1 MTLNLNVPTLQ
12 PNLTPRITVIGVGG
26 AGGNAVNNMIQS
38 NLEGVG
44 FLIANTDA
52 QAIQQS
58 LCDNNIQLGRGV
70 TQGLGSGSKPDV
82 GRAAAEEALDDI
94 LAELEGANMV
104 FITAGMGG
112 GTGTGGAPVIA
123 RAAREAGVL
132 TVGVVTK
139 PFHFEGVHRMRIAE
153 AGITELT
160 QYVDTLIVIPNQNLF
175 RIANEKT
182 TFADAFKMADDV
194 LHAGV
199 RGVTDLMVM
208 PGLINLDFADIRS
221 VMTEMGKAMM
231 GTGEAEGASR
241 AQEAA
246 EAAISN
252 PLLDDVS
259 MKGARGVLINITGG
273 PDMTLFEVD
282 ETANRIRDEVD
293 PEANIIF
300 GSTFDQSL
308 EGRIR
313 VSVVATGIDAEEAVE
328 PRPAGL
334 SLVSALADR
343 STAQPAAAAAAPAAV
358 PAAATTA
365 ASSAQAPMT
374 APPAEAPAMPAQAQ
388 TRNSLYAYSQA
399 AALGTAPEPAPA
411 AMTSTAVAESMA
423 VETVAVGTSQVTLA
437 PEVFEAAAVAASP
450 QDQTFIEV
458 MEAPVADSFIAP
470 LPAAPEPTPEPEI
483 RAPAQVRADPF
494 ATAALENGSRA
505 PRSSE
510 PVAVKTP
517 EHRKSPG
524 FFAKMTGSASRALQ
538 AATQAGEQRSPR
550 APASAQTPAAATSRA
565 GAEPRLGGPAG
576 PTARAAAPSAAE
588 PRLSG
593 LEKAGPDSAGQVDE
607 ELLDIPA
614 FLRRQAN

>member
-12 PNLTPRITVIGVGG
+12 PNLTPQITVIGVGG

-38 NLEGVG
+38 NLEGVD

-58 LCDNNIQLGRGV
+58 LCENNIQLGRGV

-123 RAAREAGVL
+123 RAAREAGML

-139 PFHFEGVHRMRIAE
+139 PFHFEGVHRMHIAE
-153 AGITELT
+153 AGITDLT
-160 QYVDTLIVIPNQNLF
+160 QFVDTLIVIPNQNLF

-241 AQEAA
+241 ALEAA

-300 GSTFDQSL
+300 GSTFDQTL

-313 VSVVATGIDAEEAVE
+313 VSVVATGIDAEEIVQ

-334 SLVSALADR
+334 SLVSAMAHRDA
-343 STAQPAAAAAAPAAV
+343 SQPEAAGEAPAALAAESMAGSTMAAPAA
-358 PAAATTA
+358 
-365 ASSAQAPMT
+365 APT
-374 APPAEAPAMPAQAQ
+374 EAPAMPAQAQ
-388 TRNSLYAYSQA
+388 ARNSLYAYSRV
-399 AALGTAPEPAPA
+399 AALGTAPESTLK
-411 AMTSTAVAESMA
+411 TSTAVAESLA
-423 VETVAVGTSQVTLA
+423 AETVAVGTSQVALA
-437 PEVFEAAAVAASP
+437 PELPEVNPAEPVP
-450 QDQTFIEV
+450 QHETFVEV
-458 MEAPVADSFIAP
+458 REPPVADSFIAP
-470 LPAAPEPTPEPEI
+470 LPAEPTPAPEMP
-483 RAPAQVRADPF
+483 APVQAPVDSF
-494 ATAALENGSRA
+494 ATAALEDGSRA
-505 PRSSE
+505 PRGAE
-510 PVAVKTP
+510 PAAVKAP
-517 EHRKSPG
+517 EPRKAPG
-524 FFAKMTGSASRALQ
+524 FFAKMTGSASRVIQ
-538 AATQAGEQRSPR
+538 AAAHAGDQRSPR
-550 APASAQTPAAATSRA
+550 AADFAPRPTQPAARPRA
-565 GAEPRLGGPAG
+565 NAEPKLSIPAG
-576 PTARAAAPSAAE
+576 PAARGTE
-588 PRLSG
+588 PPLSG
-593 LEKAGPDSAGQVDE
+593 IDSAHPDSAGQVDE
-607 ELLDIPA
+607 DLLDIPA

>member
-12 PNLTPRITVIGVGG
+12 PNLTPQITVIGVGG

-38 NLEGVG
+38 NLEGVD

-58 LCDNNIQLGRGV
+58 LCEHNIQLGRGV

-123 RAAREAGVL
+123 RAAREAGML

-153 AGITELT
+153 AGINDLT
-160 QYVDTLIVIPNQNLF
+160 QFVDTLIVIPNQNLF

-241 AQEAA
+241 AIEAA

-300 GSTFDQSL
+300 GSTFDPTL

-313 VSVVATGIDAEEAVE
+313 VSVVATGIDAEVISQ

-334 SLVSALADR
+334 SLVSAMANQGT
-343 STAQPAAAAAAPAAV
+343 SQSETAGEAPPVAAAEPVAEATMTAPAAAI
-358 PAAATTA
+358 
-365 ASSAQAPMT
+365 
-374 APPAEAPAMPAQAQ
+374 AEAPAMPAQAQ
-388 TRNSLYAYSQA
+388 ARNSLYAYSRV
-399 AALGTAPEPAPA
+399 AALGTAPESTPK
-411 AMTSTAVAESMA
+411 TSTAVAESMA
-423 VETVAVGTSQVTLA
+423 AETVAVGTSQVALA
-437 PEVFEAAAVAASP
+437 PEVPEIDMAKPAP
-450 QDQTFIEV
+450 QYETFVEV
-458 MEAPVADSFIAP
+458 REPPVVDSFIAP
-470 LPAAPEPTPEPEI
+470 LPAEPAPEPETP
-483 RAPAQVRADPF
+483 APVQAQVDPF

-505 PRSSE
+505 PRDAE
-510 PVAVKTP
+510 PVAVKAP
-517 EHRKSPG
+517 EPRKVPG
-524 FFAKMTGSASRALQ
+524 FFAKMTGGASRVIQ
-538 AATQAGEQRSPR
+538 AATQAGEQRGPR
-550 APASAQTPAAATSRA
+550 AADFAQRPPQPAVKPRANAEPKLSIPAGPATR
-565 GAEPRLGGPAG
+565 GAEPP
-576 PTARAAAPSAAE
+576 
-588 PRLSG
+588 LSG
-593 LEKAGPDSAGQVDE
+593 IDSAHPDSAGQVDE
-607 ELLDIPA
+607 DLLDIPA